1 MIHSLLESY
10 MRDAVT
16 NTENLQKDGSV
27 NWSFV
32 DADCFMDVGH
42 YFKDQNDYM
51 ESFNE
56 IAGQIEAEMNPAS
69 DEIQLEMEV

>member
-27 NWSFV
+27 NWNFV
-32 DADCFMDVGH
+32 DSDCYMDVGH
-42 YFKDQNDYM
+42 YFKDQTQYM

-56 IAGQIEAEMNPAS
+56 IAGQIEAEMNPVS
-69 DEIQLEMEV
+69 NEIQLEMEV

>member
-1 MIHSLLESY
+1 MIHSLLESN
-10 MRDAVT
+10 MREAVT
-16 NTENLQKDGSV
+16 LDENIQKDGSV

-32 DADCFMDVGH
+32 DADCFMDVGP

-69 DEIQLEMEV
+69 NEIQLEMEV

>member
-1 MIHSLLESY
+1 MIHSLLESN
-10 MRDAVT
+10 MREAVT
-16 NTENLQKDGSV
+16 FTENLQSDGSV

-32 DADCFMDVGH
+32 DADCYMTVGH

-56 IAGQIEAEMNPAS
+56 IAEQIETEMNPVS
-69 DEIQLEMEV
+69 NEIQLEMEV

>member
-42 YFKDQNDYM
+42 YFKDQNDYL

-56 IAGQIEAEMNPAS
+56 IAEQLEAEMNPVS
-69 DEIQLEMEV
+69 NEIQLEMEV

>member
-1 MIHSLLESY
+1 MIHSLLESN
-10 MRDAVT
+10 MREAVT
-16 NTENLQKDGSV
+16 LDENLQKDGSV

-42 YFKDQNDYM
+42 YFKDQNDYL

-56 IAGQIEAEMNPAS
+56 IAGQIEAEMNPATN
-69 DEIQLEMEV
+69 EIQLEMEV

>member
-42 YFKDQNDYM
+42 YFKDQNDYL

-56 IAGQIEAEMNPAS
+56 IAGQIEAEMNPVS
-69 DEIQLEMEV
+69 NEIQLEMEV

>member
-56 IAGQIEAEMNPAS
+56 IAAQIEAEMNPVS
-69 DEIQLEMEV
+69 NEIQLEMEV

>member
-27 NWSFV
+27 NWNFV
-32 DADCFMDVGH
+32 DSDCYMDVGH
-42 YFKDQNDYM
+42 YFKDSETFY

-56 IAGQIEAEMNPAS
+56 IAEKIEAEMNPVS
-69 DEIQLEMEV
+69 NEIQLEMEV

>member
-56 IAGQIEAEMNPAS
+56 IAGQIEAEMNPKTN
-69 DEIQLEMEV
+69 EIQLEMEV